1 MATQNK
7 RRRQIDVPML
17 FRLWTDKTLEVREI
31 ASRLNVSAST
41 VIKEASRRGLSK
53 RRRQVTTKAF
63 DDSEP
68 TPEMIAEYERRK
80 AEVREK
86 HLADMRSKP

>member
-1 MATQNK
+1 MAIQNK

-31 ASRLNVSAST
+31 ASRLDVSSST
-41 VIKEASRRGLSK
+41 VIKEAARRGLPK
-53 RRRQVTTKAF
+53 RRQRVTTKDF
-63 DDSEP
+63 VDDEP
-68 TPEMIAEYERRK
+68 TPEMVAEYERRK

-86 HLADMRSKP
+86 HIADMRSKP

>member
-1 MATQNK
+1 MAIQNK
-7 RRRQIDVPML
+7 KRRQIDVPML

-31 ASRLNVSAST
+31 ASRLDVSSST
-41 VIKEASRRGLSK
+41 VLKEASRRGLPK
-53 RRRQVTTKAF
+53 RRRQVTTKLF

-80 AEVREK
+80 AEVKAK
-86 HLADMRSKP
+86 HFADMRSKA